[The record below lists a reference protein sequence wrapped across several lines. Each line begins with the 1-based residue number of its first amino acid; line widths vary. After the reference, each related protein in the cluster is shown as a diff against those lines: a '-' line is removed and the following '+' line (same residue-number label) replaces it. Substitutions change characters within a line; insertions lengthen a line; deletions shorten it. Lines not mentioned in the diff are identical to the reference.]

1 MDQIYLIFAEWC
13 QSENTW
19 IASSNDIPGLVAESE
34 SIESLST
41 KLQSL
46 VPELLLLNNRA
57 TEEQILI
64 EIVARKFVKTQSL
77 EN

>member
-1 MDQIYLIFAEWC
+1 MKEVYLVLAEWC
-13 QSENTW
+13 NTENIW
-19 IASSNDIPGLVAESE
+19 IASSNDIPGFVAEAD

-46 VPELLLLNNRA
+46 VPELLLLNKQA
-57 TEEQILI
+57 TEEQITI
-64 EIVARKFVKTQSL
+64 EIVARKFVKTHSL

>member
-1 MDQIYLIFAEWC
+1 MVIYLVFAEWC
-13 QSENTW
+13 SSENIW
-19 IASSNDIPGLVAESE
+19 IASSNDIPGFVAEAE

-46 VPELLLLNNRA
+46 IPELLLLNKYA
-57 TEEQILI
+57 TEEQITI
-64 EIVARKFVKTQSL
+64 EIIARKFVKTQPL

>member
-1 MDQIYLIFAEWC
+1 MKGIYLVFAEWC
-13 QSENTW
+13 NSENIW
-19 IASSNDIPGLVAESE
+19 IASSNEIPGFVAEAD
-34 SIESLST
+34 SIEALST

-46 VPELLLLNNRA
+46 VPELLLLNKQA
-57 TEEQILI
+57 TEEQITI